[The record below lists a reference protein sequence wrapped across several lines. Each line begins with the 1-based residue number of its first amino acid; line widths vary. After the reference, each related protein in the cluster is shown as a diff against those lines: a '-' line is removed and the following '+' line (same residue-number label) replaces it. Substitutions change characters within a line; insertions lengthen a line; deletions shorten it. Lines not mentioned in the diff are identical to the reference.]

1 MSCLGLLRR
10 QAVRLLTFT
19 FLASANIEKLTNI
32 SSLYKKT
39 TFFRLDFN
47 GSYSTKEAI
56 KICREL
62 SEYNVEYIEEPF
74 MNINENDENK
84 KIRHFNPD
92 ESIKNLSIYP
102 PTDST

>member
-1 MSCLGLLRR
+1 
-10 QAVRLLTFT
+10 
-19 FLASANIEKLTNI
+19 
-32 SSLYKKT
+32 
-39 TFFRLDFN
+39 
-47 GSYSTKEAI
+47 
-56 KICREL
+56 
-62 SEYNVEYIEEPF
+62 